1 MAKLRKLLDMKKEK
15 MEYFME
21 WSEFG
26 DDGSLENKGIY
37 EMIEKLNAV
46 FFVCQCE
53 FHYLCWQNTN

>member
-1 MAKLRKLLDMKKEK
+1 MAKLRKKLNTKKEK

-37 EMIEKLNAV
+37 EMIEKL
-46 FFVCQCE
+46 
-53 FHYLCWQNTN
+53 

>member
-21 WSEFG
+21 WRVFG

-37 EMIEKLNAV
+37 EMIEKL
-46 FFVCQCE
+46 
-53 FHYLCWQNTN
+53 